1 MCAVQF
7 EQFAVERIKGWL
19 DQNVQVGE
27 KYQLRSTNL
36 NNTQRLYAEIYKC
49 TQSFF
54 YDGTELRYFVVNG
67 IKVIFATHFD
77 EQEAPDQYF
86 NEYYISHLRDCVSSK
101 SGDFENTAL
110 IFIHNSAL
118 DTLVKNAIDLAHG
131 DMPWSAHGIEEQ
143 LKKLIDNQPQ
153 NNTVLRYL
161 LKTKAEQLKEDSGS
175 MFGFVKLYAAMT
187 SGDTPDLSKLGFLR
201 DKGLWELS
209 KPAQIEKRL
218 KDNKEFHDKL
228 EQTLQNHPEEIHD
241 KLPKLGEEFIK
252 KHFSDTS
259 SEEWRAQLDMGDV
272 FTEQEK
278 QKENII
284 SFASVSSGNARLT
297 GPRTKS
303 EKAAE
308 KRENHIILEVPKG
321 SETFDFK
328 LTFDGNDL
336 KKEQL
341 QLINNKV
348 LRGLKNSIIKI
359 AGSVQRH
366 VTVNA
371 PFDGSPTF
379 FTLKVKRT
387 NNNECFTFQILVV
400 EEGDF
405 YIPAIKNKFLVKPK
419 PNQNGLILQTEDMS
433 LELTEKSGSEFIL
446 SENNEVVDASI
457 YSTLNYQQVYEE
469 SEVVSFK
476 VQSNDHLIKFTIE
489 GEASPVSLSLPILMD
504 TGRFNELFKDDHYGQ
519 FINAKGKVVID
530 HKESKVPGI
539 RLPLLRREEEFLTEG
554 LISIGP
560 DAIKAEELE
569 SIEPELYAAWMELSD
584 HLKKRKSLL
593 SLEFWGD
600 DLTARVRNYVQ
611 AALNSLNAIPMD
623 STLSDENRIVLAM
636 GMAEFEGNKYL
647 SPYHPL
653 ILSYY
658 LKVVD
663 EIRADKQHKSFRNL
677 PAVTMERL
685 NPKGLLPFV
694 YSKGNQF
701 SYTQKVKENPLWL
714 KLVPRK
720 DADYDYVSTLV
731 KEKSK
736 EFIETFSELFK
747 QVNDAPLIINSIN
760 NGDNCEV
767 FMGLLTYFKKNLTK
781 CHPVHVNLYDDQ
793 FCETEFDIFAEMSSH
808 EEIKQR
814 YSLDKGSA
822 REQSEYITDLLRTKL
837 SFSKFKHKDVT
848 EQNYAHLSFFKNNQK
863 VTTFESDI
871 DKFIS
876 GIACNGLLSGEASVC
891 ENKTFQTAYGLNK
904 INTDGQQHLEMS
916 RLYGRLFK
924 PCLEPNQQYHAH
936 SSIGIAVSDSFK
948 EQLERSYDSSIWT
961 TIIDPKVT
969 LDFFQQEQDL
979 ILIHYSDQ
987 YTNSAGYDAITVTRQ
1002 SDLYKK
1008 MLSQQGD
1015 QLIEEFNAFNGEW
1028 LLKMVTD
1035 PENDKKGK
1043 LGIVAGWKL
1052 VSAMLS
1058 QSDITWIPIS
1068 IAEMVRVSGNI
1079 GLKMNQSD
1087 FAVLHNKDDYSGKM
1101 SDDILFA
1108 GFKDNKLFLLPVEVK
1123 AGEHGG
1129 TSLEKAREQ
1138 AEKLRAYLVERILGP
1153 KTLEGRI
1160 YRSLFIR
1167 QVLMQIEK
1175 YQLYE
1180 VFKADY
1186 FEAFLNQREQWLTGD
1201 YELGTIA
1208 DFPEKMVIAHL
1219 TSPTTIHTKETFE
1232 DGLLQLEIPDYQD
1245 HLISTPYQKL
1255 LPWVLEDNVL
1265 GISEQWFLGQNSKV
1279 SSIPATKADDSV
1291 MAIESVEEVETKTE
1305 KPAKSTEAENKSATI
1320 VTPAT
1325 EAESGRI
1332 LFGREEMT
1340 HQPVYWEFNHEKLP
1354 NRHLLIFG
1362 RSGQGKTYCIQGIL
1376 QELAK
1381 AQCNSMVVD
1390 YTNGFLPDHLEPE
1403 FQAAVNP
1410 KTHLVAHSPLAIN
1423 PFRKQKQLIAGIELA
1438 DQPHVIAGRVSS
1450 VFNSVYSTIGE
1461 QQLATLNN
1469 VIENG
1474 VQCFGEDYTFQQLLT
1489 HLAEESK
1496 VGEALANKLST
1507 MVKSNLFDTRAE
1519 GGWDAI
1525 YNSTDCHSHMIQLA
1539 SIPTDVQRLATEFI
1553 LWDLYA
1559 HACSTGNKHN
1569 PLPVV
1574 LDEVQN
1580 LDHRLDSPLGKMLTE
1595 GRKYG
1600 LSLILAT
1607 QTLSNLSKD
1616 EQDRLFQAAHKLF
1629 FAPAETE
1636 IKKYAEILEVTV
1648 QGSKRQHWIEQLSK
1662 LKKGQCLSVGQHLN
1676 QYGELELSV
1685 KKINISSLGER

>member
-1 MCAVQF
+1 MYAVQF

-19 DQNVQVGE
+19 DQNIKAGE

-36 NNTQRLYAEIYKC
+36 SNTQRLYDEICKC
-49 TQSFF
+49 TQSFV
-54 YDGTELRYFVVNG
+54 YDGTELHYLMVNG
-67 IKVIFATHFD
+67 VKVIFAAHFD
-77 EQEAPDQYF
+77 EQEAPDHYF
-86 NEYYISHLRDCVSSK
+86 NEYYISHLRDCVSDK
-101 SGDFENTAL
+101 SGTFVDTAL
-110 IFIHNSAL
+110 VFIHNSSL
-118 DTLVKNAIDLAHG
+118 DTLVKNAVDLAHG
-131 DMPWSAHGIEEQ
+131 DMPWSAQSIEEQ
-143 LKKLIDNQPQ
+143 LNALIDGQPQ
-153 NNTVLRYL
+153 NNAVLSHL
-161 LKTKAEQLKEDSGS
+161 LKVKAEQLKEDGGS
-175 MFGFVKLYAAMT
+175 MFGFVQLYTAMT
-187 SGDTPDLSKLGFLR
+187 SGGSPDLSELGFLP

-209 KPAQIEKRL
+209 KPNQIENRL

-228 EQTLQNHPEEIHD
+228 ERTLQNHPEEIHD
-241 KLPKLGEEFIK
+241 RIPELGEKFIDD
-252 KHFSDTS
+252 HFSDPS
-259 SEEWRAQLDMGDV
+259 SDGWRTKLDMGDV
-272 FTEQEK
+272 ITERKK
-278 QKENII
+278 QKENIV
-284 SFASVSSGNARLT
+284 SFVSVSSDNAKLT

-303 EKAAE
+303 EKGAG
-308 KRENHIILEVPKG
+308 KREKHIILEVPKG
-321 SETFDFK
+321 SEAFDLR
-328 LTFDGNDL
+328 LTFDGDDL

-348 LRGLKNSIIKI
+348 LRGLKNSIIKV
-359 AGSVQRH
+359 AGSAQRH

-387 NNNECFTFQILVV
+387 NNNECFTFQVLVL

-405 YIPAIKNKFLVKPK
+405 YLPAIENKFLVKP
-419 PNQNGLILQTEDMS
+419 NQSGIILQTEDMS
-433 LELTEKSGSEFIL
+433 LALSEQSGQEFVL
-446 SENNEVVDASI
+446 SENEEVVDASS
-457 YSTLNYQQVYEE
+457 YASLDYQQVYED
-469 SEVVSFK
+469 SEVVSFV
-476 VQSNDHLIKFTIE
+476 VQNSGHSVKFTIE
-489 GEASPVSLSLPILMD
+489 GEASPVTLTLPILMD
-504 TGRFNELFKDDHYGQ
+504 SDRFNELFNDDRYGQ

-539 RLPLLRREEEFLTEG
+539 RLPLLRREEEFLTEQQ
-554 LISIGP
+554 ISIGP
-560 DAIKAEELE
+560 DAIKAEQLATV
-569 SIEPELYAAWMELSD
+569 SPEIHSAWTELSD
-584 HLKKRKSLL
+584 YLIQRKSLL

-600 DLTARVRNYVQ
+600 KLTSLVRNYVQ
-611 AALNSLNAIPMD
+611 ASLEYLSAIPME

-636 GMAEFEGNKYL
+636 GMAEFEDKKYF

-658 LKVVD
+658 LQLVD
-663 EIRADKQHKSFRNL
+663 KIQADCQNKSFRNL
-677 PAVTMERL
+677 PPVTLERL
-685 NPKGLLPFV
+685 NPKGLLPYV
-694 YSKGNQF
+694 YSKSNQF

-714 KLVPRK
+714 EIVPQK
-720 DADYDYVSTLV
+720 DTSYSYVSTLV
-731 KEKSK
+731 KEKSE
-736 EFIETFSELFK
+736 EFIETFNELFK
-747 QVNDAPLIINSIN
+747 QVDDAPLIINSVN
-760 NGDNCEV
+760 NGDNSEV
-767 FMGLLTYFKKNLTK
+767 FMGLLAYFKKNLAE
-781 CHPVHVNLYDDQ
+781 CHPVHVNLYDDK

-814 YSLDKGSA
+814 YSLDKGAA

-837 SFSKFKHKDVT
+837 SFSKFKHKDVA
-848 EQNYAHLSFFKNNQK
+848 EQSYAHLSFFKNNQK

-871 DKFIS
+871 DKFVS
-876 GIACNGLLSGEASVC
+876 GIACHGLLSGEASVC

-904 INTDGQQHLEMS
+904 INTEDQQHLEMS
-916 RLYGRLFK
+916 RLYGRLLK
-924 PCLEPNQQYHAH
+924 PCVEPNQQYHAH

-1035 PENDKKGK
+1035 PDKEKKGK
-1043 LGIVAGWKL
+1043 LGIVASWKL

-1058 QSDITWIPIS
+1058 QSDIIWIPIS

-1079 GLKMNQSD
+1079 GLKMDQHD
-1087 FAVLHNKDDYSGKM
+1087 FGVFHNKDNYSGKM

-1108 GFKDNKLFLLPVEVK
+1108 GFKDNKLFILPVEVK
-1123 AGEHGG
+1123 AGEHGS

-1180 VFKADY
+1180 VFEADY
-1186 FEAFLNQREQWLTGD
+1186 FKPFLNEREQWLTGD
-1201 YELGTIA
+1201 YELGSIEG
-1208 DFPEKMVIAHL
+1208 FPEAMVLAHL
-1219 TSPTTIHTKETFE
+1219 TSPTVIHTMETFE
-1232 DGLLQLEIPDYQD
+1232 NGLLQLEIPDYQE

-1255 LPWVLEDNVL
+1255 LPWVLEQNVL
-1265 GISEQWFLGQNSKV
+1265 GISKQWFLGQNTNV
-1279 SSIPATKADDSV
+1279 SPILMDIAAKTETTTETDNEVAVTTEDTPQAVEADQP
-1291 MAIESVEEVETKTE
+1291 TKTVS
-1305 KPAKSTEAENKSATI
+1305 PVTE
-1320 VTPAT
+1320 VD
-1325 EAESGRI
+1325 SGRV

-1403 FQAAVNP
+1403 FQEAVNP

-1438 DQPHVIAGRVSS
+1438 DQPHVVAGRVSS

-1474 VQCFGEDYTFQQLLT
+1474 IQCFGEDYTFQQLLT

-1559 HACSTGNKHN
+1559 HASSTGSKHN

-1648 QGSKRQHWIEQLSK
+1648 QGSKKQHWIEQLSK

>member
-1 MCAVQF
+1 MYAVQF
-7 EQFAVERIKGWL
+7 EHFAVERIKGWL
-19 DQNVQVGE
+19 DQNVQAGE

-36 NNTQRLYAEIYKC
+36 NNTQRLYDEICKC
-49 TQSFF
+49 TQSFL
-54 YDGTELRYFVVNG
+54 YDGTELHYFRVNG
-67 IKVIFATHFD
+67 IKVIFAAHFD
-77 EQEAPDQYF
+77 EQEASDQYF

-101 SGDFENTAL
+101 FGDFKNTAL
-110 IFIHNSAL
+110 VFIHNSAL

-131 DMPWSAHGIEEQ
+131 DMPWSAHSIEKQ
-143 LKKLIDNQPQ
+143 LEALINGQPQ
-153 NNTVLRYL
+153 NNAVLSHL
-161 LKTKAEQLKEDSGS
+161 LKIKAEQLKEDGGS
-175 MFGFVKLYAAMT
+175 MFGFVQLYAAMT
-187 SGDTPDLSKLGFLR
+187 SGGAPDLTELGFLP

-209 KPAQIEKRL
+209 KPAQIENRL

-228 EQTLQNHPEEIHD
+228 ERTLQNHPEEIHD
-241 KLPKLGEEFIK
+241 RIPELGEEFIK
-252 KHFSDTS
+252 NNFSDTS
-259 SEEWRAQLDMGDV
+259 TDEWRTQLDMGDV
-272 FTEQEK
+272 ITERQK
-278 QKENII
+278 QKENIV
-284 SFASVSSGNARLT
+284 SFASVSSENAKLT

-303 EKAAE
+303 EKGAG
-308 KRENHIILEVPKG
+308 KRENHIILEVPKS
-321 SETFDFK
+321 SETFDLR
-328 LTFDGNDL
+328 LTFFGTDL

-341 QLINNKV
+341 RLNKKNDP
-348 LRGLKNSIIKI
+348 RWLKNSIIKVT
-359 AGSVQRH
+359 GSVQRH

-387 NNNECFTFQILVV
+387 NNNECFTFQVLVL

-405 YIPAIKNKFLVKPK
+405 HLPAIENRFLVR

-433 LELTEKSGSEFIL
+433 LELAEQASSEFIL
-446 SENNEVVDASI
+446 SENDEVVDAST

-469 SEVVSFK
+469 SEVVSFN
-476 VQSNDHLIKFTIE
+476 VENNGHLMKFTIE
-489 GEASPVSLSLPILMD
+489 AEASPVTLTLPILMD
-504 TGRFNELFKDDHYGQ
+504 SDRFNDLFKDDRYGQ

-554 LISIGP
+554 LISIGS
-560 DAIKAEELE
+560 DAIKAEQLE
-569 SIEPELYAAWMELSD
+569 SIDSDLYAAWTALSD
-584 HLKKRKSLL
+584 YLKERKSLL
-593 SLEFWGD
+593 SLEFWGET
-600 DLTARVRNYVQ
+600 LRELVRNYVQ
-611 AALNSLNAIPMD
+611 TSLNYLNAIPME
-623 STLSDENRIVLAM
+623 STLNDENRIFLAM
-636 GMAEFEGNKYL
+636 GMAEFEGKKYL

-658 LKVVD
+658 LQLVD
-663 EIRADKQHKSFRNL
+663 EIQADSQHKSFRNL
-677 PAVTMERL
+677 PPVTMERL
-685 NPKGLLPFV
+685 NPKGLLPYV

-714 KLVPRK
+714 EIVPQQETS
-720 DADYDYVSTLV
+720 YSYVSTLV
-731 KEKSK
+731 KEKSE

-747 QVNDAPLIINSIN
+747 QVDDAPLIINSVN
-760 NGDNCEV
+760 NGDNREV
-767 FMGLLTYFKKNLTK
+767 FMGLLAYFKKNLAE
-781 CHPVHVNLYDDQ
+781 CHPVHVNLYDEQ
-793 FCETEFDIFAEMSSH
+793 FCETEFDIFAEMSYH

-871 DKFIS
+871 DKFVS
-876 GIACNGLLSGEASVC
+876 GIACHGLLSGEASVS

-904 INTDGQQHLEMS
+904 INTKGQQHLEMS
-916 RLYGRLFK
+916 RLYGRLLK
-924 PCLEPNQQYHAH
+924 PCVEPNQQYHAH

-1035 PENDKKGK
+1035 PEKEKKGK
-1043 LGIVAGWKL
+1043 LGIVASWKL

-1079 GLKMNQSD
+1079 GLKMDKHD
-1087 FAVLHNKDDYSGKM
+1087 FAVFHNKDGYSGKM

-1123 AGEHGG
+1123 AGEHGS

-1180 VFKADY
+1180 VFEADY
-1186 FEAFLNQREQWLTGD
+1186 FQTFLNEREQWLTGD
-1201 YELGTIA
+1201 YDLGIIE
-1208 DFPEKMVIAHL
+1208 DFPEKMVMAHL
-1219 TSPTTIHTKETFE
+1219 TSPATIHTMETFE

-1265 GISEQWFLGQNSKV
+1265 GISEQWLLGQNAKV
-1279 SSIPATKADDSV
+1279 SPIPAAKTDDSV
-1291 MAIESVEEVETKTE
+1291 TTTEPDEDAETIPVERTKTTG
-1305 KPAKSTEAENKSATI
+1305 TESKSATV

-1325 EAESGRI
+1325 ETESGRV
-1332 LFGREEMT
+1332 LFGWEEMT
-1340 HQPVYWEFNHEKLP
+1340 HQPVYWEFNHEKMP

-1410 KTHLVAHSPLAIN
+1410 KTLLVAHSPLAIN

-1438 DQPHVIAGRVSS
+1438 DQPHVVAGRVAS
-1450 VFNSVYSTIGE
+1450 VLNSVYSTIGE

-1469 VIENG
+1469 VIESG

-1539 SIPTDVQRLATEFI
+1539 SIPTDVQRMATEFI

-1559 HACSTGNKHN
+1559 HACSTGNKHK

-1580 LDHRLDSPLGKMLTE
+1580 LDHRLDSPLAKMLTE

-1607 QTLSNLSKD
+1607 QTLSNLAKE

-1648 QGSKRQHWIEQLSK
+1648 QGSKKLHWNEQLSK

-1676 QYGELELSV
+1676 HYGELELSV